1 MKKLLSIILVLMLVL
16 GIAASALA
24 QSLTPS
30 VDNAAIK
37 AGESVNVSLTLEEAI
52 TNMASATFT
61 VGFNG
66 NLFELTGSNSVS
78 SNLSADLIKGTAP
91 DNYLEINW
99 FDMNLDQTLPA
110 GVIMTLTFTAKSDIA
125 DESQAAFTTG
135 LRECVM
141 VPGTDSPAI
150 SADSVS
156 VTVSPAGEDPTPSE
170 GYSVALS
177 QDVSIKLSETA
188 DATIT
193 VSNGSEGVAGY
204 NAYRIVLSY
213 DAAKLSYEGINLTD
227 ASVVNGNGTLTITG
241 YGADKTCGTDN
252 IVATFKGIA
261 AGKAKVSITAANID
275 IKDNA
280 SVQDAPAASITAG
293 DITITISNEHSVN
306 LKDWFTGNATVAD
319 GEDYTFTAKDSHYNY
334 TIAATMGGSSVT
346 AADNGNGT
354 FTIANVTGDLVID
367 AQRTPKTYSVTVTG
381 TGSADVTADAS
392 ATYLTDYTFTVAK
405 DGAYTY
411 EVSASGDNGAIAVT
425 PNEDGTT
432 YTISGVN
439 VTGNITITVNK
450 TLKPVET
457 TKIIFQGEGAADV
470 VGGSEQTANNGQDFS
485 FTLDK
490 KDGFTYTVKLGE
502 DTLEPNADGSY
513 TIPGANINGTDITIT
528 VEKESAVV
536 RAIEVYEYVKLNE
549 KSMFL
554 IIVDGKIVD
563 SNVLTYDSN
572 IMFWSEKYNAYAY
585 LVVSDKTLDEIKAEA
600 ESKTG
605 EVAAMTT
612 SIEYDGDVNMSG
624 VIDVNDAQLTWNV
637 YNAMYEDFN
646 TVSMEK
652 LLRADVNGDKT
663 VDTKDSAAII
673 AIVTK

>member
-1 MKKLLSIILVLMLVL
+1 MKKLLAILTSVILLMSLITPVTL
-16 GIAASALA
+16 AEGNCAISVSASPVQSGEFTASVMIDANPGFSSLNLTVSFDNSKLELTSVTAGNALPGNITLSTSQPGVILKDVSTVSCSWAA
-24 QSLTPS
+24 TTDTTS
-30 VDNAAIK
+30 VGTVFSMSFRIK
-37 AGESVNVSLTLEEAI
+37 DGDWTSTDVYVSDCEAI
-52 TNMASATFT
+52 
-61 VGFNG
+61 NG
-66 NLFELTGSNSVS
+66 NLSEVAATVTAATITNQ
-78 SNLSADLIKGTAP
+78 SA
-91 DNYLEINW
+91 
-99 FDMNLDQTLPA
+99 
-110 GVIMTLTFTAKSDIA
+110 
-125 DESQAAFTTG
+125 
-135 LRECVM
+135 
-141 VPGTDSPAI
+141 
-150 SADSVS
+150 
-156 VTVSPAGEDPTPSE
+156 PTE

-177 QDVSIKLSETA
+177 QNVSIKLNETA
-188 DATIT
+188 DATVT
-193 VSNGSEGVAGY
+193 VSNGSEGVTGY

-213 DAAKLSYEGINLTD
+213 DADKLSYEGINLTD

-261 AGKAKVSITAANID
+261 AGEAKVSITAANID

-280 SVQDAPAASITAG
+280 CVQDAPAAAIATG
-293 DITITISNEHSVN
+293 DITITTSDEHFVN
-306 LKDWFTGNATVAD
+306 LKDWFIGNATVAN
-319 GEDYTFTAKDSHYNY
+319 GKDYTFTAKDNHYNY
-334 TIAATMGGSSVT
+334 TVAATMGGSSVT
-346 AADNGNGT
+346 VTDNGNGT

-367 AQRTPKTYSVTVTG
+367 AQRTPKTYGVTVTG
-381 TGSADVTADAS
+381 TGTADIAAEAT
-392 ATYLTDYTFTVAK
+392 ATYLADYTFTVAK
-405 DGAYTY
+405 DSAYTY
-411 EVSASGDNGAIAVT
+411 EVSASADNGAIAVT

-485 FTLDK
+485 FTLNK
-490 KDGFTYTVKLGE
+490 KVGYNYTVKLGG
-502 DTLEPNADGSY
+502 DTIEPNTDGGY
-513 TIPGANINGTDITIT
+513 TIPGANINGTDITVT
-528 VEKESAVV
+528 VEKESAVI
-536 RAIEVYEYVKLNE
+536 RAIEVYEYAKLNE

-554 IIVDGKIVD
+554 VIADGKAVD

-600 ESKTG
+600 ESKIG
-605 EVAAMTT
+605 EDAAMTT

-646 TVSMEK
+646 AVSMEK

>member
-52 TNMASATFT
+52 SNMASATFT

-188 DATIT
+188 DATVT
-193 VSNGSEGVAGY
+193 VSNGSEGVTGY
-204 NAYRIVLSY
+204 NAYRVVLSY
-213 DAAKLSYEGINLTD
+213 DADKLSYEGINLID
-227 ASVVNGNGTLTITG
+227 ASVVNENGTLTITG

-252 IVATFKGIA
+252 IVATFKGIV
-261 AGKAKVSITAANID
+261 AGEAKVSITAVNID

-280 SVQDAPAASITAG
+280 SIQDAPAATITA
-293 DITITISNEHSVN
+293 DEITITISNEHSVN

-319 GEDYTFTAKDSHYNY
+319 GEDYTFTAKDNHYNY

-367 AQRTPKTYSVTVTG
+367 AQRTPKTYNMTVTG
-381 TGSADVTADAS
+381 TGAADVAADAT

-425 PNEDGTT
+425 PNEDGVT

-439 VTGNITITVNK
+439 VTGNITIAVNK

-490 KDGFTYTVKLGE
+490 KEGFTYTVKLGE

>member
-1 MKKLLSIILVLMLVL
+1 MKKFFAILTSVILLMSLVAPV
-16 GIAASALA
+16 ALA
-24 QSLTPS
+24 EGNCTIRVSASQIQSGEFKASVMIDVNPGFSSLNLTVSFDNSKLELTS
-30 VDNAAIK
+30 VTAGNTLPGNITLSTSQPGVILKDVSTVSCSWAATTDTTSVGTVFSMSFRIK
-37 AGESVNVSLTLEEAI
+37 DGDWTSTDVYVSDCEAI
-52 TNMASATFT
+52 
-61 VGFNG
+61 NG
-66 NLFELTGSNSVS
+66 NLSEVQVLV
-78 SNLSADLIKGTAP
+78 TAATIA
-91 DNYLEINW
+91 N
-99 FDMNLDQTLPA
+99 QPA
-110 GVIMTLTFTAKSDIA
+110 
-125 DESQAAFTTG
+125 
-135 LRECVM
+135 
-141 VPGTDSPAI
+141 PA
-150 SADSVS
+150 
-156 VTVSPAGEDPTPSE
+156 E

-177 QDVSIKLSETA
+177 QNASIKLSETA
-188 DATIT
+188 DATVT
-193 VSNGSEGVAGY
+193 VSNGSEGVTGY
-204 NAYRIVLSY
+204 NAYRVVLSY
-213 DAAKLSYEGINLTD
+213 DADKLSYESINLID
-227 ASVVNGNGTLTITG
+227 ANVVNENGTLTITG
-241 YGADKTCGTDN
+241 YGADKTCGTYN

-280 SVQDAPAASITAG
+280 GAQDAPAATITAG
-293 DITITISNEHSVN
+293 EITITIGNEHSVN

-319 GEDYTFTAKDSHYNY
+319 GEDYTFTAKDNHYNY
-334 TIAATMGGSSVT
+334 TIDATMGGSSVT
-346 AADNGNGT
+346 ATDNGNGT

-490 KDGFTYTVKLGE
+490 KDGYNYTVKLGE

-513 TIPGANINGTDITIT
+513 TIPGANINGTDITVT

-536 RAIEVYEYVKLNE
+536 RAIEVCEYVKLNE

-554 IIVDGKIVD
+554 IIADGKIVD

-572 IMFWSEKYNAYAY
+572 IMFWSEKYNAYAF

-673 AIVTK
+673 AIVNK

>member
-52 TNMASATFT
+52 SNMASATFT

-213 DAAKLSYEGINLTD
+213 DAAKLSYEGINLHRERQP
-227 ASVVNGNGTLTITG
+227 L
-241 YGADKTCGTDN
+241 
-252 IVATFKGIA
+252 
-261 AGKAKVSITAANID
+261 
-275 IKDNA
+275 
-280 SVQDAPAASITAG
+280 
-293 DITITISNEHSVN
+293 
-306 LKDWFTGNATVAD
+306 
-319 GEDYTFTAKDSHYNY
+319 
-334 TIAATMGGSSVT
+334 
-346 AADNGNGT
+346 
-354 FTIANVTGDLVID
+354 
-367 AQRTPKTYSVTVTG
+367 
-381 TGSADVTADAS
+381 
-392 ATYLTDYTFTVAK
+392 
-405 DGAYTY
+405 
-411 EVSASGDNGAIAVT
+411 
-425 PNEDGTT
+425 
-432 YTISGVN
+432 
-439 VTGNITITVNK
+439 
-450 TLKPVET
+450 
-457 TKIIFQGEGAADV
+457 
-470 VGGSEQTANNGQDFS
+470 
-485 FTLDK
+485 
-490 KDGFTYTVKLGE
+490 
-502 DTLEPNADGSY
+502 
-513 TIPGANINGTDITIT
+513 
-528 VEKESAVV
+528 
-536 RAIEVYEYVKLNE
+536 
-549 KSMFL
+549 
-554 IIVDGKIVD
+554 
-563 SNVLTYDSN
+563 
-572 IMFWSEKYNAYAY
+572 
-585 LVVSDKTLDEIKAEA
+585 
-600 ESKTG
+600 
-605 EVAAMTT
+605 
-612 SIEYDGDVNMSG
+612 
-624 VIDVNDAQLTWNV
+624 
-637 YNAMYEDFN
+637 
-646 TVSMEK
+646 
-652 LLRADVNGDKT
+652 
-663 VDTKDSAAII
+663 
-673 AIVTK
+673 